1 MSDLVYGCCVGSWD
15 RFNRYVVPRT
25 QGREVAGVSG
35 QTSIAVA
42 YNKIMSMF
50 FNGTSKMIGNAAG
63 LVLVHD
69 DLEILDQAKAEAA
82 ILEAFL
88 DPEVGLV
95 GVAGGD
101 ARSGL
106 AWWNIDPIGHQLT
119 DSMNIDFGRHTGD
132 VILLEGSL
140 LAFSPW
146 AVGNLEFDEDYPG
159 FHGYDEI
166 AMQAI
171 RAGKRVVVVDV
182 DTHHHSTLGFDS
194 LDSHAE
200 WHRADERFRK
210 KWGL

>member
-1 MSDLVYGCCVGSWD
+1 MSDLVYGVCVGSWD
-15 RFNRYVVPRT
+15 RFNQYVVPRT
-25 QGREVAGVSG
+25 QGREVIGISG

-42 YNKIMSMF
+42 YNKILETVVTY
-50 FNGTSKMIGNAAG
+50 NPAEPPG
-63 LVLVHD
+63 LVLLHD

-82 ILEAFL
+82 ILETFL
-88 DPEVGLV
+88 DPDVALV

-119 DSMNIDFGRHTGD
+119 DSMNIDFGKRSGD
-132 VILLEGSL
+132 VTLLEGSF

-146 AVGNLEFDEDYPG
+146 ALGHLMFDEEYPG

-166 AMQAI
+166 AMFAI
-171 RAGKRVVVVDV
+171 RARKRVVVVDI
-182 DTHHHSTLGFDS
+182 DTHHHTRLGFDS

-210 KWGL
+210 KWGP

>member
-15 RFNRYVVPRT
+15 RFNQYVVPRT
-25 QGREVAGVSG
+25 QGREVIGISG

-42 YNKIMSMF
+42 YNKILEAFQGYMEPNSD
-50 FNGTSKMIGNAAG
+50 ARG
-63 LVLVHD
+63 LVLLHD
-69 DLEILDQAKAEAA
+69 DLEILDQTKAEAA
-82 ILEAFL
+82 ILEAFQ
-88 DPEVGLV
+88 DPKVALV

-106 AWWNIDPIGHQLT
+106 AWWNIDPVGHQLT
-119 DSMNIDFGRHTGD
+119 DSMNIDFGKHVGD

-146 AVGNLEFDEDYPG
+146 AVETLAFDEDYRG

-171 RAGKRVVVVDV
+171 KAGKRVVVVDV

>member
-1 MSDLVYGCCVGSWD
+1 MPLAYGVCVGSWD
-15 RFNRYVVPRT
+15 RFNQYVVPRT
-25 QGREVAGVSG
+25 QGREVVGISG

-42 YNKIMSMF
+42 YNKILEAFQGYMEP
-50 FNGTSKMIGNAAG
+50 NGGARG
-63 LVLVHD
+63 LVLLHD
-69 DLEILDQAKAEAA
+69 DLEILDQTKAEAA
-82 ILEAFL
+82 ILEAFQ
-88 DPEVGLV
+88 DPDVALV

-119 DSMNIDFGRHTGD
+119 DSMNIDFGKHAGD
-132 VILLEGSL
+132 VTLLEGSL

-146 AVGNLEFDEDYPG
+146 AVERLGFDEDYRG

-171 RAGKRVVVVDV
+171 KAGKRVVVVDI

-194 LDSHAE
+194 LDSHAQ
-200 WHRADERFRK
+200 WHKADQRFRE

>member
-25 QGREVAGVSG
+25 QGRQLVGVAGQG
-35 QTSIAVA
+35 SIAVA
-42 YNKIMSMF
+42 YNKILDMYRNF
-50 FNGTSKMIGNAAG
+50 PPDA

-82 ILEAFL
+82 ILEALL
-88 DPEVGLV
+88 DPDVALV

-119 DSMNIDFGRHTGD
+119 DSMNIDFGKHAGD
-132 VILLEGSL
+132 VTLLEGSL

-146 AVGNLEFDEDYPG
+146 AVRYLIFDENFPG

-171 RAGKRVVVVDV
+171 KAKRRVVVVDV